1 MPVVRYAWWSDQ
13 EHESIQLEKWGTLR
27 LVHGVMLRAWAGAKM
42 GRGFE
47 I

>member
-1 MPVVRYAWWSDQ
+1 MRGWSDQ
-13 EHESIQLEKWGTLR
+13 EHESIQLDKWGTLR
-27 LVHGVMLRAWAGAKM
+27 LVRGVMFRALVGAKM